1 MLAQDWHG
9 DNHIVKIVLH
19 GFHGA
24 VTVKGEQFNNVM
36 APWGK
41 VLKDEQIAAVLTY
54 VRNEWGNKAPPITK
68 DFVAKIRE
76 QTKDRTEP
84 WTQKEL
90 QATERVLVQDAG
102 AAPAAAAGAAPS
114 AANAGAPANAGSAL
128 QVRRSRL
135 PRATHQ
141 RPIRKHPLRL
151 RQRRPGRLLRRPHA
165 PAGNTGSLSVNV
177 PNRPSLEEVEP
188 QAARERLRFASTRS
202 AFRGFVYFLLA
213 VFVGFSSALAEPR
226 TDNLYWVPP
235 NFTTGGA
242 QIDAILHFI
251 FWLTLVVFIAVQAV
265 FIVYLVKYRRRPGHR
280 AYYCHGNN
288 VLEIV
293 WTSIPVLIFLGLAI
307 YSNRLWAELH
317 SDPPPDALQVN
328 VSAFQFGWDFRY
340 PGADGKLG
348 TVEINEISNEN
359 KFGVVEADAAGKDDF
374 TSTELVIPFGKPIN
388 IVLNSRDVIHSFY
401 VPFFRLY
408 QDAVP
413 GRTISWVWFKVERPG
428 NFELAC
434 SQLCGTGHYNMKAP
448 IRVVSQEEYDKWYAG
463 KVQAAATAKAQEGT
477 TPSEVAAK

>member
-1 MLAQDWHG
+1 M
-9 DNHIVKIVLH
+9 
-19 GFHGA
+19 
-24 VTVKGEQFNNVM
+24 NVM
-36 APWGK
+36 DRQLVEEA
-41 VLKDEQIAAVLTY
+41 D
-54 VRNEWGNKAPPITK
+54 PP
-68 DFVAKIRE
+68 
-76 QTKDRTEP
+76 
-84 WTQKEL
+84 
-90 QATERVLVQDAG
+90 
-102 AAPAAAAGAAPS
+102 
-114 AANAGAPANAGSAL
+114 
-128 QVRRSRL
+128 
-135 PRATHQ
+135 
-141 RPIRKHPLRL
+141 
-151 RQRRPGRLLRRPHA
+151 
-165 PAGNTGSLSVNV
+165 
-177 PNRPSLEEVEP
+177 
-188 QAARERLRFASTRS
+188 AAREKVRFARTRW
-202 AFRGFVYFLLA
+202 AWRGFLYLLLGL
-213 VFVGFSSALAEPR
+213 FVSFSSAFAEPR
-226 TDNLYWVPP
+226 TDNLYWAPP

-242 QIDAILHFI
+242 QIDAILNFI

-265 FIVYLVKYRRRPGHR
+265 LIVYLVKYRRRPGHR

-307 YSNRLWAELH
+307 YSNRLWAELL

-348 TVEINEISNEN
+348 PVEIDKISNEN
-359 KFGVVEADAAGKDDF
+359 KFGVREGDESGKDDF

-388 IVLNSRDVIHSFY
+388 IVLNARDVIHSFY

-413 GRTISWVWFKVERPG
+413 GRTISWIWFTVERPG

-463 KVQAAATAKAQEGT
+463 KVQAAATAKAREESAS
-477 TPSEVAAK
+477 PEVAVQ